1 MILLRA
7 VKSWVKKLLLS
18 TRFSRLLLS
27 HLNRRLRPHNVVTEY
42 RAYLAEEPVS
52 RLMHNGN
59 AIYLYPSDHKAQM
72 YFSGSA
78 FDDAVYQLWCKYAPL
93 SRYVFD
99 IGANYGQF
107 TLAPVTKADRGQVEV
122 IFTFEPNPKLARAL
136 ALSIAQSELDDVVLL
151 VEKGVSNELGTAS
164 FTLNLHSS
172 GGSSLDED
180 VAVNP
185 LTGRYVHKIDIAL
198 TDLAGA
204 EELQPYDFADASIAM
219 KIDVEGHDFYALEGA
234 ASILNEASD
243 LFVVVEADYQS
254 YRYYFH
260 DGNRPPAAGVV
271 ELFDKSQVY
280 CVCSNVFEEVRSLSE
295 LGALLHGKKGCVD
308 LIFTSS
314 PLQADTDMNSAIG
327 KRIEQ

>member
-1 MILLRA
+1 MTLFIA
-7 VKSWVKKLLLS
+7 VKRWVKKLVLS

-27 HLNRRLRPHNVVTEY
+27 HLNRLLRPHNVVTEY
-42 RAYLAEEPVS
+42 SDYLAEKPV
-52 RLMHNGN
+52 RHLMHNGN
-59 AIYLYPSDHKAQM
+59 AIYLYPSDQKAQM

-78 FDDAVYQLWCKYAPL
+78 FEDAVYRLWRKHAPL
-93 SRYVFD
+93 FRYVFD

-107 TLAPVTKADRGQVEV
+107 TLAPVTRADHGQVEA

-136 ALSIAQSELDDVVLL
+136 ALSIAQSELDDVVMLI
-151 VEKGVSNELGTAS
+151 EKGVSNAPGTAS

-219 KIDVEGHDFYALEGA
+219 KIDVEGHDFFALEGA

-243 LFVVVEADYQS
+243 LFVVIEADYQS
-254 YRYYFH
+254 YQHYFH
-260 DGNRPPAAGVV
+260 GANRAPAVDVV
-271 ELFDKSQVY
+271 KLFDKNWVY
-280 CVCSNVFEEVRSLSE
+280 CVCSNVFEEVRSLSD
-295 LGALLHGKKGCVD
+295 LGAVLKGKKGCVD
-308 LIFTSS
+308 LIFTSR
-314 PLQADTDMNSAIG
+314 PLQADSELNSATGRGI
-327 KRIEQ
+327 KQ